1 MKPRLAAAVTML
13 VAAIIFRV
21 VVGFRTVPKNNSY
34 VILGIVFAV
43 LAARQFRR
51 ARMR

>member
-13 VAAIIFRV
+13 VAAIIFW